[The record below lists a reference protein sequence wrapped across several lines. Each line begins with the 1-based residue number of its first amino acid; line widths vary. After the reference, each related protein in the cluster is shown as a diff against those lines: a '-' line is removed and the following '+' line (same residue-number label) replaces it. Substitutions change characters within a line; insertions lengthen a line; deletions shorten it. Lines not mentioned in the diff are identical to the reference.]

1 MIYQPYYTLFC
12 LSVQQSDKIAN
23 DNTLITFRSCR
34 NLVKVRWFFG
44 GWLSKNVKEENNIG
58 IEEFRKD
65 LMEDGI

>member
-1 MIYQPYYTLFC
+1 MPWIAIFFCILDIVTTPTQPQL
-12 LSVQQSDKIAN
+12 N
-23 DNTLITFRSCR
+23 CR
-34 NLVKVRWFFG
+34 NLVKVRWFFD